1 MRIRGID
8 SAEMR
13 ARIAADDEH
22 ERYNAF
28 ASASPYADILQS
40 WEWGEVKRR
49 SGWTP
54 RRFLVSDDAD
64 RVVGS
69 AQVLGRRPVRG
80 APHLLY
86 APRGPVVEGF
96 RGDALGALIGEI
108 RGRAG
113 DAFVLKCD
121 PPIEESSPESAA
133 MTRAGFTIERSAGFG
148 GVQPKAV
155 MVLDLAPDL
164 EKIFGGFRSKWR
176 YNVRLAERKGVEVA
190 RAGREDLPAF
200 YELLAET
207 ARRDRFFIRGRTY
220 FEDLFEILEPAGMMA
235 MFLARFEGAP
245 IAGAICMGF
254 GARLTYV
261 YGASSNEHRNVM
273 PNHLMQWHMIRW
285 AKEHAYAIYDFRGVS
300 PVRDG
305 KPVEAHLAGLNR
317 FKDGFGARYVEYAGT
332 FDLPLRP
339 LVYRGWVWGYPA
351 AMSVLK
357 RVKRGRAGADAV
369 AD

>member
-1 MRIRGID
+1 
-8 SAEMR
+8 MR
-13 ARIAADDEH
+13 ARIATDVEH

-28 ASASPYADILQS
+28 ASSSAYADILQS

-54 RRFLVSDDAD
+54 RRLFVEGHDG

-80 APHLLY
+80 APMLLY
-86 APRGPVVEGF
+86 APRGPVVEDF
-96 RGDALGALIGEI
+96 RAEALDALIEEI
-108 RGRAG
+108 RARAG

-121 PPIEESSPESAA
+121 PPIEEGSPDAAA
-133 MTRAGFTIERSAGFG
+133 MLGAGFVIERSTGFG

-164 EKIFGGFRSKWR
+164 EKILAGFRSKWR
-176 YNVRLAERKGVEVA
+176 YNVRLAEKKGVEVA
-190 RAGREDLPAF
+190 RAGREHLAEFYDL
-200 YELLAET
+200 LVET
-207 ARRDRFFIRGRTY
+207 ARRDHFFVRGRRY
-220 FEDLFEILEPAGMMA
+220 FEDLFDILEPAGMMA
-235 MFLARFEGAP
+235 MFIARFEGAP
-245 IAGAICMGF
+245 IAGALCMGF
-254 GARLTYV
+254 GSRLTYV

-273 PNHLMQWHMIRW
+273 PNHLMQWTMIQW
-285 AKEHAYAIYDFRGVS
+285 AKEQGYGIYDFRGVS

-305 KPVEAHLAGLNR
+305 EPVEEHLAGLNR

-339 LVYRGWVWGYPA
+339 LVYRGWVWGSPI
-351 AMSVLK
+351 AMSALK
-357 RVKRGRAGADAV
+357 RLKRGRAVAGDAD
-369 AD
+369 

>member
-1 MRIRGID
+1 
-8 SAEMR
+8 MR
-13 ARIAADDEH
+13 ARIATDEEH

-28 ASASPYADILQS
+28 ASSSTYADILQS

-54 RRFLVSDDAD
+54 RRLLVEDDER

-69 AQVLGRRPVRG
+69 ALVLGRRPVPG
-80 APHLLY
+80 APRLLY
-86 APRGPVVEGF
+86 APRGPIVEDF
-96 RGDALGALIGEI
+96 RTEALDALVGEI
-108 RGRAG
+108 RARAG

-121 PPIEESSPESAA
+121 PPIEDGSPDAAA
-133 MTRAGFTIERSAGFG
+133 MIEAGFAIERSAGFG

-155 MVLDLAPDL
+155 MVLDLAPDV
-164 EKIFGGFRSKWR
+164 EKVFAGFRSKWR

-190 RAGREDLPAF
+190 RAKREDLPAF
-200 YELLAET
+200 YELLVET
-207 ARRDRFFIRGRTY
+207 ARRDRFFVRGRQY

-235 MFLARFEGAP
+235 MFLARFEGTP

-254 GARLTYV
+254 GSRLTYV

-273 PNHLMQWHMIRW
+273 PNHLMQWTMIRW
-285 AKEHAYAIYDFRGVS
+285 AKEKGYGIYDFRGVS
-300 PVRDG
+300 PLRDG
-305 KPVEAHLAGLNR
+305 KPVEEHLAGLNR

-339 LVYRGWVWGYPA
+339 FVYRGWVWGSPI
-351 AMSVLK
+351 AMSALK
-357 RVKRGRAGADAV
+357 RLRRGRGAAPDA
-369 AD
+369 D